1 VPDYGNQAQAAS
13 GYSPPPGYT
22 TPGYSAPGHQT
33 GYPGDGLPGG
43 GSPAGQSIREQLS
56 SAQQKLP
63 GHLPRIPLE
72 LLGVCGVMAL
82 SGLLLLWPSLT
93 LLGNGFPILGDGSV
107 GLALGLLAIDIGV
120 IILAFAA
127 ALLLLAWRLSHG
139 DRVARGLSYVMLG
152 AIAFAVL
159 VGGDHSVGLII
170 VMLLSLA
177 CIAVL
182 ALVPA
187 VKQFFTGPNAPHGGE
202 SMSVTMVRTLLTWF
216 AGSAIFLGATFL
228 PMGAIGAQMIVAGLV
243 FIGVGIGVFVLSSR
257 LAQGEPTARLIT
269 TGLTGAYALLA
280 LIGGGRNTATLLDL
294 AIAGGIVCLLW
305 LPEDAKRH
313 FAQSS
318 PPVQSAFTGSA
329 FGGPGYGGQAS
340 GSPAYGGPG
349 YGSPGYGAQPD
360 GGAGQ
365 GSSPDNGYGGAGSA
379 SDGYGGAGYGGNDH
393 GRPESGGP
401 GY

>member
-1 VPDYGNQAQAAS
+1 MHDHGNQAQAAS
-13 GYSPPPGYT
+13 GYSPPPGPGYP
-22 TPGYSAPGHQT
+22 TPGYSAPGYHPG
-33 GYPGDGLPGG
+33 GYPGG
-43 GSPAGQSIREQLS
+43 GSAAGQSVREQLS

-72 LLGVCGVMAL
+72 LLGVCGAMAL
-82 SGLLLLWPSLT
+82 SGLLLLWPSLA
-93 LLGNGFPILGDGSV
+93 LLGDGFPILGDGSS

-127 ALLLLAWRLSHG
+127 VLLLLAWRLSHG

-187 VKQFFTGPNAPHGGE
+187 VKQFFTGPDAPHGDE

-216 AGSAIFLGATFL
+216 AGSAIFLGVTFL
-228 PMGAIGAQMIVAGLV
+228 PMGAIGAQMVVAGLV
-243 FIGVGIGVFVLSSR
+243 FIAVGVGVFMLSSR
-257 LAQGEPTARLIT
+257 LARGQSTARLIT

-294 AIAGGIVCLLW
+294 AIAAGVVCLLW
-305 LPEDAKRH
+305 LPEDARRH
-313 FAQSS
+313 FAQSA
-318 PPVQSAFTGSA
+318 PQVQSAFTGPA

-340 GSPAYGGPG
+340 GGSAYGGPG
-349 YGSPGYGAQPD
+349 YGYPGYGAQPD
-360 GGAGQ
+360 DSAGH
-365 GSSPDNGYGGAGSA
+365 GSSPDNGGYGNAGSA
-379 SDGYGGAGYGGNDH
+379 GNGYGGAGYPGNDF
-393 GRPESGGP
+393 GRPGPGGP
-401 GY
+401 GH